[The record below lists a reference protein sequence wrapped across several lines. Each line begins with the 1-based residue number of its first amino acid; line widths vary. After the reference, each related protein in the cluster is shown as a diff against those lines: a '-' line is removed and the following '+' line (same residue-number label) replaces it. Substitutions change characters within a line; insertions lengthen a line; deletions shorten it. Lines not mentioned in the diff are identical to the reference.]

1 MSTNNQMHQNASQ
14 LHQQQRTE
22 GFDPLIGLNQV
33 SHTMHP
39 SHQQAAHIM
48 SQTQQIQ
55 SELRPSPS
63 TSGIGSQSG
72 IEADPGHVIDVDAE
86 QDPRKSWIRRDPHQ
100 WTVNNITIDTTISVW
115 HQVMIIRVKTNLQ

>member
-1 MSTNNQMHQNASQ
+1 MSTNNQMPQNASQ

-22 GFDPLIGLNQV
+22 PGFDPLISINQV
-33 SHTMHP
+33 SHTIHP
-39 SHQQAAHIM
+39 SHQQGANIIP
-48 SQTQQIQ
+48 QTQQGQ
-55 SELRPSPS
+55 SEMRPSPS

-100 WTVNNITIDTTISVW
+100 WTVNNITIKVIQWLFSCKI
-115 HQVMIIRVKTNLQ
+115 HYCCSIEF